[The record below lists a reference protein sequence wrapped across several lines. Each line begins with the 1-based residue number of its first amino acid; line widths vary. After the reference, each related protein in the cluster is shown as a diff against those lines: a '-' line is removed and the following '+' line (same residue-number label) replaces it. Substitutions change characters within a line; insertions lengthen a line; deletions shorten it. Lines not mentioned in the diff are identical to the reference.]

1 MRSQLSATPEEAAVA
16 ANQSDGATL
25 RRLFP
30 YIWAYKWHALAAL
43 VRAAGGEPIVLP
55 IAPDDRGAIA
65 EVAAH
70 EAGYANM
77 SFFYKKFAERYGCTP
92 AAYRQRLPR

>member
-1 MRSQLSATPEEAAVA
+1 MQESRLARA
-16 ANQSDGATL
+16 ATL
-25 RRLFP
+25 LD
-30 YIWAYKWHALAAL
+30 A
-43 VRAAGGEPIVLP
+43 
-55 IAPDDRGAIA
+55 GAIA